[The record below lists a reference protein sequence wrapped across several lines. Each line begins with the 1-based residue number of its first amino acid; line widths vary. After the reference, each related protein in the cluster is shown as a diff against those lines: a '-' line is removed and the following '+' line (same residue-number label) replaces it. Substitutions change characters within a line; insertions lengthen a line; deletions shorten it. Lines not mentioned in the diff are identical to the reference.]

1 MNWVDCTLTG
11 LPVVGQHVAVGAG
24 TECSAQG
31 IETGVRAAEIV
42 AQLEAFI
49 EILARMAVTGQ
60 LGAGPLL
67 AAAFVRAVRVATTA
81 LTRTVSIPQK
91 TFVVICRCIW
101 GVKLL
106 RLINVPRGL
115 TRDKGSLGSS
125 YRYISCRWKRA
136 GTPRSKNTDTNPGG
150 WRKVPHSRR
159 YRHCTRPRL
168 K

>member
-1 MNWVDCTLTG
+1 MTG
-11 LPVVGQHVAVGAG
+11 LPVVAQHVAVGAG

-91 TFVVICRCIW
+91 TFVVICMAHM
-101 GVKLL
+101 GGPVKLL

-115 TRDKGSLGSS
+115 TRDKGS
-125 YRYISCRWKRA
+125 RA
-136 GTPRSKNTDTNPGG
+136 VLTDTFLAVG
-150 WRKVPHSRR
+150 SE
-159 YRHCTRPRL
+159 
-168 K
+168 